1 VAATMAAL
9 AAGSVWYIWGR
20 PRQSQE
26 KNCTSGLTRSTWH
39 CMIAKY
45 KRLLPF
51 PASPRMGTGAA
62 FPTYMFNFPE
72 RGSSMT
78 KHSRFKF
85 ASAPDS
91 WGVLDYPGPS
101 WEQSYQKMLD
111 EMVIAGYAGTE
122 LGPYGF
128 LPTDPAVLE
137 SELTPR
143 KLKLL
148 GSFVPAVLGD
158 PASTKIVVDHIR
170 KVGGLLAA
178 LGAPFLVLAD
188 AQSDARDRIAGRVP
202 ADGSAGWS
210 AEQWKQVA
218 KVVAEAAKVTQDFGL
233 DLVFHPHISTYVET
247 MEETEQFFDATSA
260 SKIGLCLD
268 TGHCVYAGGNSAE
281 EAEKYRHILRFVHI
295 KDVNE
300 SVLAEVRRK
309 AMTFE
314 QAIEANAFTVIGQGS
329 IDFPE
334 FFRVLEK
341 NGYSGWMVVE
351 QDVKF
356 GATKL
361 PPVESIS
368 ASLRYLEQV
377 VETLNV

>member
-1 VAATMAAL
+1 
-9 AAGSVWYIWGR
+9 
-20 PRQSQE
+20 
-26 KNCTSGLTRSTWH
+26 
-39 CMIAKY
+39 
-45 KRLLPF
+45 
-51 PASPRMGTGAA
+51 
-62 FPTYMFNFPE
+62 
-72 RGSSMT
+72 MT
-78 KHSRFKF
+78 QQPSRFKF

-111 EMVIAGYAGTE
+111 EMVVAGYTGTE

-128 LPTDPAVLE
+128 YPTDPQVLE
-137 SELTPR
+137 PELTQR

-148 GSFVPAVLGD
+148 GSFVPAVLSD
-158 PASTKIVVDHIR
+158 PASTKVVVEHIR

-202 ADGSAGWS
+202 ADGSGGWNP
-210 AEQWKQVA
+210 EQWKQVGR
-218 KVVAEAAKVTQDFGL
+218 VVAEAAKVTQDFGL

-247 MEETEQFFDATSA
+247 AEETEQFFDVTSA
-260 SKIGLCLD
+260 TGIGLCLD
-268 TGHCVYAGGNSAE
+268 TGHCAYAGDDSAE
-281 EAEKYRHILRFVHI
+281 EAEKYRDILRFVHI

-300 SVLAEVRRK
+300 TVIAEVRRTE
-309 AMTFE
+309 MNFE
-314 QAIEANAFTVIGQGS
+314 QAIEANAFTIIGQGS
-329 IDFPE
+329 IDFPQ
-334 FFRVLEK
+334 FFRVLKK

-356 GATKL
+356 GATIL
-361 PPVESIS
+361 PPVESIA

-377 VETLNV
+377 VGGLDD